1 MTPILDFRTFIA
13 DHLSSVSVPVY
24 QDLIP
29 EGVEEA
35 ACAVTFIS
43 VDEDRVLDG
52 GISGK
57 MNTFRVAVVAVDDSD
72 VKSIVEDLEQ
82 LDNTRTSDYSRIFA
96 QLVNWEARESN
107 QPYRRAHVDVR
118 VYQ

>member
-13 DHLSSVSVPVY
+13 DHLSPVSVY
-24 QDLIP
+24 QDLVP

-35 ACAVTFIS
+35 ACAITFTA
-43 VDEDRVLDG
+43 VDQDRVLEG
-52 GISGK
+52 TISGK
-57 MNTFRVAVVAVDDSD
+57 TNTFRVAVVAADDFD
-72 VKSIVEDLEQ
+72 VKSIVEDLEK
-82 LDNTRTSDYSRIFA
+82 LDNTRTSEYSRIFA

-107 QPYRRAHVDVR
+107 QPYRRAFVDVR